1 MMDKERLRR
10 ADLITAVILILFGA
24 WIIGDAFT
32 MPMKDSWGGVMNV
45 WYVSPA
51 LFPLTIG
58 SAIVLLGILLF
69 GIALKAVG
77 VRQVM
82 VHVTAFIDEKR
93 QGRLISM
100 PTMRFFAIVFLFLF
114 FVYMNIPRVDFFISS
129 LLFLIVFI
137 VMFYIEDEAVFVR
150 LAIFYFTGSMGFLFY
165 FVLGFNAALTG
176 RVPYPADI
184 LTVIFLVSYM
194 VYAWRLVRG
203 DAALRKR
210 YAIGIIVA
218 VSVPII
224 LCPAFKYFLLV
235 PLPCEGIVV
244 TVMDEVYYTLF

>member
-58 SAIVLLGILLF
+58 ISIVLLGCLLF
-69 GIALKAVG
+69 GIAIKAVG

-82 VHVTAFIDEKR
+82 FHIAAFIEKKR
-93 QGRLISM
+93 RGRLISM

-137 VMFYIEDEAVFVR
+137 VMFYVEDERVFIR
-150 LAIFYFTGSMGFLFY
+150 LVTFYLAGSTVFFFYFI
-165 FVLGFNAALTG
+165 LGINAALAA

-184 LTVIFLVSYM
+184 LTAIFLVSYM
-194 VYAWRLVRG
+194 VYAWRLVRA

-210 YAIGIIVA
+210 YAIGIIIA
-218 VSVPII
+218 VSVPVI
-224 LCPAFKYFLLV
+224 LCPVFKYFLLV
-235 PLPCEGIVV
+235 PLPYEGIVV